1 MSIYFLLQNSPV
13 ALAGL
18 VTTLRALV
26 WDQTW
31 ETSTPLAVRQVLDVV
46 QELSLHSEIRQKNH
60 QTQCSTD
67 FKCGDTFNEKVTHF
81 SFTIAAKREMIGHI
95 N

>member
-1 MSIYFLLQNSPV
+1 M

-46 QELSLHSEIRQKNH
+46 QELSLHSEIRQTEIRHNAQQICDGGNNFSGKIITH
-60 QTQCSTD
+60 FTD
-67 FKCGDTFNEKVTHF
+67 F
-81 SFTIAAKREMIGHI
+81 TIVAKREMIGYI

>member
-1 MSIYFLLQNSPV
+1 MNLFLLCNSPV

-26 WDQTW
+26 LDQTW

-46 QELSLHSEIRQKNH
+46 QELSLHSKIRQK
-60 QTQCSTD
+60 
-67 FKCGDTFNEKVTHF
+67 
-81 SFTIAAKREMIGHI
+81 
-95 N
+95 

>member
-1 MSIYFLLQNSPV
+1 MLRNSPV

-46 QELSLHSEIRQKNH
+46 QELSLHSKTQQKIRNSAQQRQMGGNFNGKVALSTIPAKN
-60 QTQCSTD
+60 S
-67 FKCGDTFNEKVTHF
+67 K
-81 SFTIAAKREMIGHI
+81 EMRA
-95 N
+95 NNN